1 MEPRTVS
8 RTARVSYFVRAW
20 VSAALPLAV
29 LGAMAAGCGGEGTSA
44 PFTETILGTW
54 RLQDEPTDTRT
65 LTFFSDGTYRYLNG
79 TTDHRAN
86 YTVDGRELHIENN
99 IIITPDRFQHW
110 FPVKGVMKWWID
122 YGDSQSALNWE
133 RVP

>member
-1 MEPRTVS
+1 MES
-8 RTARVSYFVRAW
+8 RTATPRSRVCTYVRA
-20 VSAALPLAV
+20 SASWGLSLVV
-29 LGAMAAGCGGEGTSA
+29 LGSLAAGCGGEGTSA
-44 PFTETILGTW
+44 LFTETILGTW
-54 RLQDEPTDTRT
+54 RLQDSPTDGRS
-65 LTFFSDGTYRYLNG
+65 LTFFEDGTYRYVTG
-79 TTDHRAN
+79 TVDHRAT
-86 YTVDGRELHIENN
+86 YTVEGRELHIEHN

>member
-1 MEPRTVS
+1 MRTEPASSAVS
-8 RTARVSYFVRAW
+8 NHVRRAFW
-20 VSAALPLAV
+20 GMVPALVIFGL
-29 LGAMAAGCGGEGTSA
+29 AAGCGGEGTTA

-54 RLQDEPTDTRT
+54 RLQDTPTDGRS
-65 LTFFSDGTYRYLNG
+65 LTFFEDGTYRYING
-79 TTDHRAN
+79 TVDHRAN
-86 YTVDGRELHIENN
+86 YTINGRILHIENN
-99 IIITPDRFQHW
+99 IIITPDTFQHW